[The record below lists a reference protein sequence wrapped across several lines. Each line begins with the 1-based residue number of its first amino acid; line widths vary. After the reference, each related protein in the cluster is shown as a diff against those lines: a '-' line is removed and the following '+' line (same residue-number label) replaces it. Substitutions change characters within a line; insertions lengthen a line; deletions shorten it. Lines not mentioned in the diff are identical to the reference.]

1 MPVSGGGFEQAYN
14 AQAGVDHDSR
24 LIVENHLSPNP
35 NDKQELQPALDT
47 LSQLPEELGQVNHAL
62 ADNGFFSEA
71 NVKACEQ
78 AGITP
83 LLATGR
89 AGHHPTLEE
98 RFADPGEAPDTADP
112 VARMEHR
119 LRTPEGKA
127 LYAKRKSTV
136 EPVFGIIKHVMGF
149 RQFLLRGL
157 QAVQGEWN
165 LVCIAYNLKRLHVL
179 AG

>member
-24 LIVENHLSPNP
+24 LIVENHLGPNP

-78 AGITP
+78 AGISP

-89 AGHHPTLEE
+89 AGHHPH
-98 RFADPGEAPDTADP
+98 PG
-112 VARMEHR
+112 R
-119 LRTPEGKA
+119 A
-127 LYAKRKSTV
+127 L
-136 EPVFGIIKHVMGF
+136 
-149 RQFLLRGL
+149 
-157 QAVQGEWN
+157 
-165 LVCIAYNLKRLHVL
+165 C
-179 AG
+179 